1 MTNSINIYI
10 RMYVYICIHTNTQ
23 IGMMLQ
29 KIVSMYIYTNV
40 RIYAHTYTHART
52 SDWHDAAED
61 RVNTDIHKHVYIY
74 ECTFLH
80 THAHTH
86 THKHVHKR
94 TSDGYDAGKDQ

>member
-94 TSDGYDAGKDQ
+94 TSDGYDA